1 MNYTTPLSLII
12 GYFFI
17 LSLSLIV
24 SFHVIRNRKNYGT
37 PFMGLL
43 IAATT
48 FSLGFMHATFYTL
61 SVVFF
66 ISEQINIFFWKF
78 SILAWFV
85 SLIVTSLLF
94 SSFREYKKIKSF
106 PFLFYTLFLG
116 LLIGALLIPD
126 SIMLSLSISLPSS
139 IIFIDPSLINYF
151 FNFITGVII
160 IFFQILVISH
170 FLYIAI
176 IINIQSKKKE
186 ETLPILINAIIF
198 SIPILLNILY
208 ILFHQTPFRDFFI
221 RDLSIIILWISYFGV
236 SIMIIRRPELFFV
249 LPNRIYSIN
258 IYHKSGILLYSYD
271 FEDQTDSNNDSTI
284 WGNILIGLN
293 HILSEFLDKKDKIN
307 VIQTKEA
314 DIAVKYE
321 EESGYALIVITNR
334 KNSIVEDFMNKFS
347 YEFNRKY
354 KNELSEILDINKI
367 INVSEFSGLKDLIEK
382 NFHLYL

>member
-12 GYFFI
+12 GYFLI

-24 SFHVIRNRKNYGT
+24 TFHVIRNRKKYGT

-43 IAATT
+43 IASTA
-48 FSLGFMHATFYTL
+48 FCVGFMHATFYTL

-66 ISEQINIFFWKF
+66 FSEQINIFLWKF

-85 SLIVTSLLF
+85 SLIVSSLLF

-106 PFLFYTLFLG
+106 PFLFYTLLFG

-126 SIMLSLSISLPSS
+126 SIMLNLSISLPSS
-139 IIFIDPSLINYF
+139 IIFIDPFLINYF
-151 FNFITGVII
+151 FNFITGTII

-176 IINIQSKKKE
+176 MLNIQSKKKE
-186 ETLPILINAIIF
+186 ETLPILLNSIIL

-208 ILFHQTPFRDFFI
+208 ILFHQTPFRTFFI
-221 RDLSIIILWISYFGV
+221 RDLSIIILWVSYFGV
-236 SIMIIRRPELFFV
+236 SIMIIKKPELFFV

-271 FEDQTDSNNDSTI
+271 FEGQTESSTKSTI

-321 EESGYALIVITNR
+321 EDSGYAIVVITNR
-334 KNSIVEDFMNKFS
+334 KNVIVEDFMNKFS
-347 YEFNRKY
+347 YEFKQKY